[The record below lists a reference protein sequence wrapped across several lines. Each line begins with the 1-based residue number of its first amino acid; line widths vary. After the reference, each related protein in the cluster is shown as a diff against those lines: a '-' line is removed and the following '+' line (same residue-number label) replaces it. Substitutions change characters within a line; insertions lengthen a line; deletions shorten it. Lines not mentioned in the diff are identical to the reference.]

1 MKSFFSIFMFH
12 IVVMTS
18 TDKCHEKVNEFKVE
32 KLKTIILKLQNNKVI
47 LKCDAMKK
55 SSIIPNV
62 DAAIPFMY
70 KIGDQIFEEKNI
82 SLKNQIK
89 IFLPEVVYQRN
100 NTFSTSISMME
111 SDNEGIDIKRQRG

>member
-18 TDKCHEKVNEFKVE
+18 TDKCHEKVNEFKVD

-55 SSIIPNV
+55 SSVIPNV
-62 DAAIPFMY
+62 AAAIPFMY
-70 KIGDQIFEEKNI
+70 KIGDQIFEDKNI
-82 SLKNQIK
+82 SSKNQIK

-100 NTFSTSISMME
+100 NTFSTSISIME